1 MNNKQ
6 MILTVA
12 MATVVLLGFAI
23 CFSDETEAVDVDSAS
38 ALADELSNADGEK
51 AITLTTDITD
61 FASLVTIGN
70 GADVT
75 LDLAG
80 FDISM
85 TGDGRIVV
93 DSGASLT
100 VLDSSSASV
109 SEQGNVS
116 GIEGDMI
123 EVEGTLNIQGGTFD
137 CSGSDTIHIRDK
149 GTLNMTDGAVNNG
162 EGTSVYFRGTA
173 NLLGGEVGKVTGHSS
188 NCPVVNIGSPGDIGP
203 VIGELASGEK
213 AVVNF
218 YSGTVKSVTN
228 TISPQS
234 SFTEDALFEDSSIK
248 DYIIPG
254 YVVIEDTETGLFHLK
269 TNDESSSVAKIER
282 EYFTI
287 YHLDFGDASN
297 SMRNG
302 DTLTLLTDC
311 EQKLP
316 IPVYD
321 AIVDLNGFD
330 VTVTGDDSVGI
341 EIRTVY
347 GLKDWDPDMVVTIR
361 SVDGASV
368 SAATPITVKSGNSH
382 YTLTLNIEGD
392 VTLAPTSNG
401 GSIVLDTAA
410 RMSYTD
416 TNVNSIDNGG
426 FLAELEDGTKYIFG
440 SVAKAL
446 DADADKSVT
455 LLNDYSLGSLG
466 IDGEQGLTYTVD
478 LNGKTVSPE
487 YGEALKLYGDGAAFI
502 IKNGKLQS
510 VSDAV
515 SIGISDPIDNDISV
529 TFENVDIV
537 SNGTYAIVNNGTS
550 SGMGISMTGGS
561 VSAVNGFAAY
571 LPADGDYSFEY
582 VTIEGLNGIQFC
594 GSGTLTVRNC
604 DITATAEHYENGFY
618 KNAADKDGAISD
630 GAAISVISRGGGYQ
644 TDSSKSELIIDG
656 GSYTSN
662 NNSAVSTYRI
672 ERIGSEEAGMWVTGD
687 DCQIITQSY
696 VGSVEIRAGAFES
709 GSGCDA
715 VSYDEL
721 DTDAYTISGG
731 TFKSPVDEV
740 LLDDEYTL
748 DESGNVVLKD
758 QENAFFEIEGRA
770 QYPTLEDAIAAVPS
784 GVPSTIKLLK
794 DATGSPSAI
803 LIDGEKI
810 LTIDLSGYILTFST
824 TGYALEIKG
833 EASVT
838 ITNSSDSGKVLF
850 TAGKDH
856 ILVENGKMT
865 VGDVVLESTV
875 TPESGYGPIFFRVGS
890 GNTVTNNAHLVV
902 GNDAKLIYSGASIH
916 EPGTADGVTFI
927 MANSGSYP
935 IQIDYSG
942 TMKANG
948 PQYINSGIYVNGN
961 VAFDS
966 ENNKS
971 NIVIN
976 VTGGTVTGGNATGI
990 YGAGFADYNI
1000 SGGEITGSTGI
1011 EVRAG
1016 KLTVSGNP
1024 TITATGEFSCV
1035 PNTNGATIHGA
1046 AVAVSQH
1053 ATNYI
1058 LETTISG
1065 GTLIGAHAFH
1075 QVTAMESNDPS
1086 KVSVAISDG
1095 TFRGTVESEDLTGFI
1110 TGGTFDTDVT
1120 EYCQDGLVAVGDTG
1134 SFTVQKGYTVTFMV
1148 DDTEYAV
1155 YRIAQGQPVG
1165 DLPELPLPA
1174 GYGAVWTNSDG
1185 TELSSDDVPGQDV
1198 TVSAVQFVRDISVEV
1213 ITDIDGNG
1221 DVRFTMTAHSDLDLD
1236 YTYLWEYEGSDES
1249 YTSESILSMGV
1260 GTYTATVTGTD
1271 AYGITG
1277 TATTQFVYRMAL
1289 PEDPSEV
1296 PEVPQ
1301 FDISHDGD
1309 DYSAEV
1315 SAGSV
1320 SFVSG
1325 GEYSD
1330 VDIGVTFKDEG
1341 GDKVADIVLDA
1352 NVQGGVI
1359 TITVGEVESSI
1370 VDGVMNEVSEAEGA
1384 PVAVDVTIDSKV
1396 QGYQMIIK
1404 IPVPLNDGDRK
1415 YVGSAVAY
1423 YTVDGVN
1430 HLVENTRVYF
1440 NEETGQSEVWVYTD
1454 RNTPY
1459 TVIPVTYS
1467 STPVTESD
1475 PTLPSVPDS
1484 PDTPE
1489 TPSNPGHDD
1498 ELAPLPPVI
1507 VKEPEDAQDSTVEI
1521 VACAAAAVVAALMAA
1536 FLIMEYRRR

>member
-6 MILTVA
+6 AILTVA
-12 MATVVLLGFAI
+12 IAAVVLLGFAI
-23 CFSDETEAVDVDSAS
+23 CLSDESEAVNVDSAT
-38 ALADELSNADGEK
+38 ALTDELGNADGEIT
-51 AITLTTDITD
+51 ITLTTSITD
-61 FASLVTIGN
+61 FGTPVTIGN
-70 GADVT
+70 GAEVT

-80 FDISM
+80 SDISM
-85 TGDGRIVV
+85 TGDGKIFV

-100 VLDSSSASV
+100 VKDSSSASAPD
-109 SEQGNVS
+109 QGNVS
-116 GIEGDMI
+116 GIESYMI
-123 EVEGTLNIQGGTFD
+123 EVEGTLNIQGGTFK
-137 CSGSDTIHIRDK
+137 CSGFYPIYIQDE
-149 GTLNMTDGAVNNG
+149 GTLNMTGGAV
-162 EGTSVYFRGTA
+162 EDGTKASVYVRGTA
-173 NLLGGEVGKVTGHSS
+173 NLLGGEVGKVSGHSS
-188 NCPVVNIGSPGDIGP
+188 NSPVVNIGNPGDDGP
-203 VIGELASGEK
+203 VIGELASGKK
-213 AVVNF
+213 AMMNF
-218 YSGTVKSVTN
+218 YSGTVKTVTSA
-228 TISPQS
+228 ISPQS
-234 SFTEDALFEDSSIK
+234 VFTEDAVFEDTSIK
-248 DYIIPG
+248 DYVIPG
-254 YVVIEDTETGLFHLK
+254 YVVVGDIGPFHLE

-282 EYFTI
+282 GSFTI
-287 YHLDFGDASN
+287 YHLDFSDASE

-302 DTLTLLTDC
+302 DTLTLLADC
-311 EQKLP
+311 EQKLS

-330 VTVTGDDSVGI
+330 VTSTGDDSVGI

-347 GLKDWDPDMVVTIR
+347 GLKDWNPDMVITIR
-361 SVDGASV
+361 SVDEASV
-368 SAATPITVKSGNSH
+368 SAATPITVKSGNSQ
-382 YTLTLNIEGD
+382 YTLTLNIEGN
-392 VTLAPTSNG
+392 VTLAPTSNN
-401 GSIVLDTAA
+401 GSIILDTAA
-410 RMSYTD
+410 RMSYTE
-416 TNVNSIDNGG
+416 TNVNSIANGG

-455 LLNDYSLGSLG
+455 LLNNYTLGSLG
-466 IDGEQGLTYTVD
+466 IDGEQGVTYTVD
-478 LNGKTVSPE
+478 LNSKTVSPE

-510 VSDAV
+510 ESDAV

-529 TFENVDIV
+529 TFEDVDIV
-537 SNGTYAIVNNGTS
+537 SRGSYAIVNNGTS
-550 SGMGISMTGGS
+550 NGMGISMTGGS

-571 LPADGDYSFEY
+571 LPADGDYSFED

-656 GSYTSN
+656 GSYTSV

-672 ERIGSEEAGMWVTGD
+672 ERIGSEEDGMWVTGS
-687 DCQIITQSY
+687 DCQNVTQSY
-696 VGSVEIRAGAFES
+696 VGSVEIRAGTFES
-709 GSGCDA
+709 RTGCDA
-715 VSYDEL
+715 VSYDTL
-721 DTDAYTISGG
+721 DVEAYTISGG
-731 TFKSPVDEV
+731 TFRSPVDEV

-748 DESGNVVLKD
+748 DGSGNVVLKD

-770 QYPTLEDAIAAVPS
+770 QYSTLEDAIAAVPS
-784 GVPSTIKLLK
+784 GVPTTIKLLR
-794 DATGSPSAI
+794 DATGSSSAI
-803 LIDGEKI
+803 LIDGGKV
-810 LTIDLSGYILTFST
+810 LTIDLSGCVLTFSPSNFAIVVL
-824 TGYALEIKG
+824 GG
-833 EASVT
+833 SSVT
-838 ITNSSDSGKVLF
+838 ITNSSDTGKVLF
-850 TAGKDH
+850 IAGTNH
-856 ILVENGKMT
+856 MLIENGTMT
-865 VGDVVLESTV
+865 VDDVVLESSV
-875 TPESGYGPIFFRVGS
+875 TQESENGPIFFRVGN
-890 GNTVTNNAHLVV
+890 GTTVTNSAHLVV
-902 GNDAKLIYSGASIH
+902 GDNAELFYSGTSVH
-916 EPGTADGVTFI
+916 EPGTAYGATFI
-927 MANSGSYP
+927 MANGGSYP

-942 TMKANG
+942 TMMANG

-976 VTGGTVTGGNATGI
+976 VTGGMVTGGDATGI

-1011 EVRAG
+1011 EIRAG

-1035 PNTNGATIHGA
+1035 PNANGATIHGA

-1053 ATNYI
+1053 ATNYT

-1065 GTLIGAHAFH
+1065 GTLTGAHSFY

-1086 KVSVAISDG
+1086 KVSVSISDG
-1095 TFRGTVESEDLTGFI
+1095 TFRGTVESEDLTRFI

-1120 EYCQDGLVAVGDTG
+1120 KYCQNGLVAVGDTE
-1134 SFTVQKGYTVTFMV
+1134 SFTVQKGYSVMFMV
-1148 DDTEYAV
+1148 DGTEYAV

-1165 DLPELPLPA
+1165 DLPEIPLPA

-1185 TELSSDDVPGQDV
+1185 TELSSDDVPTQDV
-1198 TVSAVQFVRDISVEV
+1198 TVSAVPFVQDISVEIV
-1213 ITDIDGNG
+1213 TDIDDNGN
-1221 DVRFTMTAHSDLDLD
+1221 VKFTMTAHSDLDLD

-1249 YTSESILSMGV
+1249 FASESILSMGV

-1271 AYGITG
+1271 TDGITG

-1289 PEDPSEV
+1289 PEDPSEM

-1309 DYSAEV
+1309 DYIAEV
-1315 SAGSV
+1315 STGSV
-1320 SFVSG
+1320 SFISG

-1330 VDIGVTFKDEG
+1330 VDIGVTFKDEDG
-1341 GDKVADIVLDA
+1341 GKVADIVIDA

-1359 TITVGEVESSI
+1359 TITVSEVESSI
-1370 VDGVMNEVSEAEGA
+1370 VEGVVNEVPGAEGA

-1396 QGYQMIIK
+1396 QDYQMIIK
-1404 IPVPLNDGDRK
+1404 VPVPLNEGDRR

-1467 STPVTESD
+1467 ATPVTETD
-1475 PTLPSVPDS
+1475 PTQPSVPES

-1507 VKEPEDAQDSTVEI
+1507 VKEPENTQDSTVEI

>member
-1 MNNKQ
+1 MNNRQ
-6 MILTVA
+6 IILTVA
-12 MATVVLLGFAI
+12 VATVLLFGFAI
-23 CFSDETEAVDVDSAS
+23 CLSDESEAVDVDSATN
-38 ALADELSNADGEK
+38 LAEELSSADGEK
-51 AITLTTDITD
+51 SITLTADITD
-61 FASLVTIGN
+61 FGTLTTIGN

-80 FDISM
+80 FDITM
-85 TGDGRIVV
+85 TGEGRIVV
-93 DSGASLT
+93 DSGASLI
-100 VLDSSSASV
+100 VKDSSSTSV
-109 SEQGNVS
+109 SEQGSIS
-116 GIEGDMI
+116 GDKSKMI
-123 EVEGTLNIQGGTFD
+123 EVEGTLNIQGGTFS
-137 CSGSDTIHIRDK
+137 CSDSYTIYIQDE
-149 GTLNMTDGAVNNG
+149 GTLKMTDGVVND
-162 EGTSVYFRGTA
+162 GTSASVYFRGTV
-173 NLLGGEVGKVTGHSS
+173 NLLGGEVGKVTGYTS
-188 NCPVVNIGSPGDIGP
+188 NSPVINIGSLDEDGP
-203 VIGELASGEK
+203 VIGKLSSGKK
-213 AVVNF
+213 AIVNF
-218 YSGTVKSVTN
+218 YSGTVKAVTSAV
-228 TISPQS
+228 SPQS
-234 SFTEDALFEDSSIK
+234 SFTDKATFEDSSIK
-248 DYIIPG
+248 DFIIPG
-254 YVVIEDTETGLFHLK
+254 YVVIEDADTGPFHLK

-282 EYFTI
+282 GSFTI
-287 YHLDFGDASN
+287 CHLDFDDASD

-302 DTLTLLTDC
+302 DTLTLLTKC
-311 EQKLP
+311 EQELE
-316 IPVYD
+316 IPVYN
-321 AIVDLNGFD
+321 AVVDLNGFD
-330 VTVTGDDSVGI
+330 VIVSGDDSIGI
-341 EIRTVY
+341 EVRTVY
-347 GLKDWDPDMVVTIR
+347 GLKDWAPDMAVTIR
-361 SVDGASV
+361 SADGASV
-368 SAATPITVKSGNSH
+368 SAATPIFVKSGNSQ
-382 YTLTLNIEGD
+382 YTLTLNIEGS
-392 VTLAPTSNG
+392 VTLAPNSDN

-410 RMSYTD
+410 RMSYTQ
-416 TNVNSIDNGG
+416 TNVSSIANGG
-426 FLAELEDGTKYIFG
+426 FLAELDDGTRYIFG

-446 DADADKSVT
+446 DADADRTVT
-455 LLNDYSLGSLG
+455 LLNNYTLDSLA
-466 IDGEQGLTYTVD
+466 IDGDQGVTYTVD

-487 YGEALKLYGDGAAFI
+487 YDEALKLYGDGSTFI
-502 IKNGKLQS
+502 IKNGRLVS
-510 VSDAV
+510 NSDAV
-515 SIGISDPIDNDISV
+515 SIGISDPMDNDISV
-529 TFENVDIV
+529 TFEDVDIV
-537 SNGTYAIVNNGTS
+537 SNGSYAIVNNGTS
-550 SGMGISMTGGS
+550 NSMEIHMTRGSISS
-561 VSAVNGFAAY
+561 ENGFAAY
-571 LPADGDYSFEY
+571 LPADGDYTFED
-582 VTIEGLNGIQFC
+582 VTIEGKNGIQFC
-594 GSGTLTVRNC
+594 GSGKLTVRNC
-604 DITATAEHYENGFY
+604 DITATAKHYENGFY
-618 KNAADKDGAISD
+618 KGPDEKDGAISD

-656 GSYTSN
+656 GSYVSV

-672 ERIGSEEAGMWVTGD
+672 ERIGSEEDGKWVTGD
-687 DCQIITQSY
+687 ECQKVTQSY
-696 VGSVEIRAGAFES
+696 VGSVEIRAGTFEA
-709 GSGCDA
+709 GTGCDA
-715 VSYDEL
+715 VSYDKL
-721 DTDAYTISGG
+721 DTKAYTVSGG
-731 TFKSPVDEV
+731 SFKSPVDKG
-740 LLDDEYTL
+740 LLDDKYTL
-748 DESGNVVLKD
+748 DGSGNVVLKD
-758 QENAFFEIEGRA
+758 QENAFFEIEGRT
-770 QYPTLEDAIAAVPS
+770 QYSTLEDAITAVPS

-803 LIDGEKI
+803 LIDSGKI
-810 LTIDLSGYILTFST
+810 LTIDLSGYTLTFST
-824 TGYALEIKG
+824 SGYALEIKG
-833 EASVT
+833 EASFT

-850 TAGKDH
+850 TTGKDH

-902 GNDAKLIYSGASIH
+902 GNDAKLFYSGASIH

-942 TMKANG
+942 TMMANG

-966 ENNKS
+966 VNNKS
-971 NIVIN
+971 NIMIN

-1024 TITATGEFSCV
+1024 MITATGEFSCV
-1035 PNTNGATIHGA
+1035 PNANGATILGA

-1086 KVSVAISDG
+1086 KVSVTISDG

-1155 YRIAQGQPVG
+1155 YRIAQGQSVG

-1198 TVSAVQFVRDISVEV
+1198 TVSAVPFVRDISVEV

-1236 YTYLWEYEGSDES
+1236 YTYLWEYEGSDEP

-1359 TITVGEVESSI
+1359 TITIAEVDSSI
-1370 VDGVMNEVSEAEGA
+1370 VDGVSNEVPEAEGA
-1384 PVAVDVTIDSKV
+1384 PVAVDVSIDSKV
-1396 QGYQMIIK
+1396 QDYQMIIK
-1404 IPVPLNDGDRK
+1404 IPIPLNDGDRK
-1415 YVGSAVAY
+1415 YVESAVAY

-1430 HLVENTRVYF
+1430 HLVEDTRVYF
-1440 NEETGQSEVWVYTD
+1440 NEMTGQSEVWIYTD

-1459 TVIPVTYS
+1459 TVIPMTYS
-1467 STPVTESD
+1467 STPVTEAV
-1475 PTLPSVPDS
+1475 PTQPSVPDT
-1484 PDTPE
+1484 PDSPE
-1489 TPSNPGHDD
+1489 TPSNPGHGDD
-1498 ELAPLPPVI
+1498 SAPLPPII
-1507 VKEPEDAQDSTVEI
+1507 VREPEDTQDDTVGI
-1521 VACAAAAVVAALMAA
+1521 VACAAASVAAAIIA
-1536 FLIMEYRRR
+1536 LILVAEYRKR